1 MDDGGVSI
9 LGRKRG
15 DLRVY
20 LGAAPGVGKTYSML
34 AEAHRRMERGTDVVA
49 AVIETHGRRRTAQ
62 QLAGIEVIPP
72 RFVEYQGKRYP
83 ELDVEAVLARRPQV
97 VLIDDF
103 AHTNTPGSRNAT
115 RWRDVDEFLNAGI
128 TVITTVNVQH
138 LESLNDVVTQITG
151 VEQKERI
158 PDEIVRAADQIEL
171 VDITPEALRRRLAH
185 GNVYPPERVDAAL
198 SNYFRPGNL
207 TALRQL
213 ALLWLADQVDAA
225 LAKYRADKNITDTW
239 ETRERVVVGVTGG
252 DESETLV
259 RRASRIASRSG
270 AELKVVHVIQGD
282 GLTSISSQ
290 QKSAVRAVA
299 TSLGAT
305 MHTVVGDDVA
315 TTLLDFARAANATQ
329 LVLGTS
335 RRSRWARIFDEG
347 IGANVVQQSGSI
359 DVHMVTHPEA
369 RRGIPLATLSRG
381 RRRVVSWLAALAIPI
396 AILAVTMPLPE
407 ETLGIGG
414 QSTLFFT
421 GVLVVALLGGI
432 APAVLSAVLSGLLL
446 NYFLV
451 TPPFTLAIDDPDSA
465 VTIVVLLLVA
475 VAVAVLVDRVAY
487 RAAEARRSSQE
498 AELLAL
504 FADSVLRDADL
515 DTLLERIREAYS
527 QRAVSML
534 AVRSD
539 ERTGEVVASVG
550 KDPCTSVDSAD
561 TAIDVGDEGFWML
574 LAGRTLTARERRVL
588 SSVAEQ
594 AVNMLK
600 QRR

>member
-1 MDDGGVSI
+1 MSI

-49 AVIETHGRRRTAQ
+49 AVIETHGRRRTTQ

-72 RFVEYQGKRYP
+72 QFVEHQGDRYP

-97 VLIDDF
+97 ILVDDF

-115 RWRDVDEFLNAGI
+115 RWQDVEEFLNAGI
-128 TVITTVNVQH
+128 TVITSVNVQH

-185 GNVYPPERVDAAL
+185 GNVYPPERVEAAL

-207 TALRQL
+207 NALRQL

-305 MHTVVGDDVA
+305 MHTVVGDDVT

-335 RRSRWARIFDEG
+335 RRSKWARIFDEG

-369 RRGIPLATLSRG
+369 RKGILLPTLSRG

-396 AILAVTMPLPE
+396 GILAVTMSLPL

-451 TPPFTLAIDDPDSA
+451 TPPFTLTIDDPDSA

-561 TAIDVGDEGFWML
+561 TAIDVGDDGFWML

-588 SSVAEQ
+588 GSVAEQ
-594 AVNMLK
+594 AVNMVK
-600 QRR
+600 HRR